1 MKQDTRLIALGRA
14 PVRAQGPV
22 NLPVHRA
29 STILSEHLDGYVH
42 RFDGD
47 NRYDNVTYG
56 ATGTQ
61 NSRALAEAVAA
72 IEGGHRTVVTGTGLS
87 AVTMAVSAVVRAG
100 DHVLVPDSVYGP
112 TRRFCAE
119 ILSRYGVETSF
130 YDPAIGAGI
139 AQAMR
144 ANTRLVYTEAPGS
157 LTFEMQ
163 DVPAIAKAARERGA
177 LVAMDNTWATPM
189 FFRPLEHGVDISI
202 QAGTKYLAGHSDL
215 VIGMITTATD
225 GLFRTIAD
233 QAFAFGDTASPDDCF
248 LALRGMRSLSVRLKR
263 QSESAM
269 RIARW
274 LDARPEVKRVLYPA
288 LESDPGHALWKR
300 DFEGAS
306 SLFGLAHAHHRRSR
320 DRAHGERTRAVSHR
334 LLLGRI
340 REPRRLQPHADSPC
354 RHPLDGDAV
363 PAADPYR
370 AGRPR
375 RSRRRSRSGSRAA
388 PRVNRDSL
396 RRPTVSGVRPSSVWH
411 ANSPVR
417 PRVAEGR
424 GSPSMSRRIPIAP
437 EFS

>member
-119 ILSRYGVETSF
+119 VLSRYGVETGF
-130 YDPAIGAGI
+130 YDPAAGAGI

-163 DVPAIAKAARERGA
+163 DVPAIAKAAREHGA

-225 GLFRTIAD
+225 ELFRTIAD
-233 QAFAFGDTASPDDCF
+233 QTFAFGDTASPDDCF

-269 RIARW
+269 QVARW
-274 LDARPEVKRVLYPA
+274 LDARPEVRRVLYPA

-306 SLFGLAHAHHRRSR
+306 SLFGLALHTADEAAVARMVNGLELFRIGSSWGGYESLVAYNR
-320 DRAHGERTRAVSHR
+320 MPIPRTVIPWTETPS
-334 LLLGRI
+334 LLRIHVGLEDPDDLVADLEVGLGR
-340 REPRRLQPHADSPC
+340 L
-354 RHPLDGDAV
+354 
-363 PAADPYR
+363 
-370 AGRPR
+370 GR
-375 RSRRRSRSGSRAA
+375 
-388 PRVNRDSL
+388 
-396 RRPTVSGVRPSSVWH
+396 
-411 ANSPVR
+411 
-417 PRVAEGR
+417 
-424 GSPSMSRRIPIAP
+424 
-437 EFS
+437 

>member
-29 STILSEHLDGYVH
+29 STILSEHLDGYLH

-87 AVTMAVSAVVRAG
+87 AVTMAVSAVVRTG

-130 YDPAIGAGI
+130 YDPAAGAGI
-139 AQAMR
+139 AEAMR

-163 DVPAIAKAARERGA
+163 DVPAIAKAAHERGA

-215 VIGMITTATD
+215 VIGMITTATEA
-225 GLFRTIAD
+225 LFKTIAD
-233 QAFAFGDTASPDDCF
+233 QTFAFGDTASPDDCF
-248 LALRGMRSLSVRLKR
+248 LALRGMRSLSVRLER
-263 QSESAM
+263 QSASAM
-269 RIARW
+269 SIARW

-306 SLFGLAHAHHRRSR
+306 SLFGLAMHTTDEAAIARMVNGFELFRIGSSWGGYESLVACNR
-320 DRAHGERTRAVSHR
+320 MPIPRAVIPWTETPF
-334 LLLGRI
+334 LLRIHIGLEDPDDLVADLEAGLGRLG
-340 REPRRLQPHADSPC
+340 P
-354 RHPLDGDAV
+354 
-363 PAADPYR
+363 
-370 AGRPR
+370 
-375 RSRRRSRSGSRAA
+375 
-388 PRVNRDSL
+388 
-396 RRPTVSGVRPSSVWH
+396 
-411 ANSPVR
+411 
-417 PRVAEGR
+417 
-424 GSPSMSRRIPIAP
+424 
-437 EFS
+437 

>member
-119 ILSRYGVETSF
+119 VLHRYGVETGF

-163 DVPAIAKAARERGA
+163 DVPAIAKAAHERGA

-225 GLFRTIAD
+225 ELFRTIAD
-233 QAFAFGDTASPDDCF
+233 QTFAFGDTASPDDCF

-274 LDARPEVKRVLYPA
+274 LDARPEVRRVLYPA

-306 SLFGLAHAHHRRSR
+306 SLFGLALHTTDEAAVARMVNGLELFRIGSSWGGYESLVAYNR
-320 DRAHGERTRAVSHR
+320 MPIPRAVIPWTETPS
-334 LLLGRI
+334 LLRIHIGLEDPDDLVADLEAGLGR
-340 REPRRLQPHADSPC
+340 L
-354 RHPLDGDAV
+354 
-363 PAADPYR
+363 
-370 AGRPR
+370 GR
-375 RSRRRSRSGSRAA
+375 
-388 PRVNRDSL
+388 
-396 RRPTVSGVRPSSVWH
+396 
-411 ANSPVR
+411 
-417 PRVAEGR
+417 
-424 GSPSMSRRIPIAP
+424 
-437 EFS
+437 

>member
-61 NSRALAEAVAA
+61 NARALAEAVAA

-119 ILSRYGVETSF
+119 VLSRYGVETSF
-130 YDPAIGAGI
+130 YDPAAGAGI

-163 DVPAIAKAARERGA
+163 DVPAIAKVARERGA

-189 FFRPLEHGVDISI
+189 YFRPLEHGVDISI

-225 GLFRTIAD
+225 ALFRTIAD
-233 QAFAFGDTASPDDCF
+233 QTFAFGDTASPDDCF

-274 LDARPEVKRVLYPA
+274 LDARPEVKRVLCPA

-306 SLFGLAHAHHRRSR
+306 SLFGLALHTTDEAAVARMVNGLELFRIGSSWGGYESLVAYNR
-320 DRAHGERTRAVSHR
+320 MPIPRAVIPWTETPF
-334 LLLGRI
+334 LLRIHVGLEDPDDLVADLEAGLGR
-340 REPRRLQPHADSPC
+340 L
-354 RHPLDGDAV
+354 
-363 PAADPYR
+363 
-370 AGRPR
+370 GR
-375 RSRRRSRSGSRAA
+375 
-388 PRVNRDSL
+388 
-396 RRPTVSGVRPSSVWH
+396 
-411 ANSPVR
+411 
-417 PRVAEGR
+417 
-424 GSPSMSRRIPIAP
+424 
-437 EFS
+437 

>member
-29 STILSEHLDGYVH
+29 STILSEHLDGYLH

-100 DHVLVPDSVYGP
+100 DHMLVPDSVYGP

-119 ILSRYGVETSF
+119 ILSRYGVETTF
-130 YDPAIGAGI
+130 YDPAAGAGV
-139 AQAMR
+139 AEAMR

-163 DVPAIAKAARERGA
+163 DVPVIAKAAHERGA

-215 VIGMITTATD
+215 VIGMITTATEE
-225 GLFRTIAD
+225 LFKTIAD

-248 LALRGMRSLSVRLKR
+248 LALRGMRSLSVRLER
-263 QSESAM
+263 QSASAM
-269 RIARW
+269 SIARW

-306 SLFGLAHAHHRRSR
+306 SLFGLAMHTTDEAAIARMVNGFELFRIGSSWGGYESLVAYNR
-320 DRAHGERTRAVSHR
+320 MPIPRAVIPWTETPF
-334 LLLGRI
+334 LLRIHIGLEDPDDLVADLEAGLGRLG
-340 REPRRLQPHADSPC
+340 P
-354 RHPLDGDAV
+354 
-363 PAADPYR
+363 
-370 AGRPR
+370 
-375 RSRRRSRSGSRAA
+375 
-388 PRVNRDSL
+388 
-396 RRPTVSGVRPSSVWH
+396 
-411 ANSPVR
+411 
-417 PRVAEGR
+417 
-424 GSPSMSRRIPIAP
+424 
-437 EFS
+437 

>member
-306 SLFGLAHAHHRRSR
+306 SLFGLAMHTTDEAAIARMVNGLELFRIGSSWGGYESLVAYNR
-320 DRAHGERTRAVSHR
+320 VPIPRAVIPWAETPS
-334 LLLGRI
+334 LLRIHIGLEDPDDLVADLEAGLGR
-340 REPRRLQPHADSPC
+340 L
-354 RHPLDGDAV
+354 
-363 PAADPYR
+363 
-370 AGRPR
+370 GR
-375 RSRRRSRSGSRAA
+375 
-388 PRVNRDSL
+388 
-396 RRPTVSGVRPSSVWH
+396 
-411 ANSPVR
+411 
-417 PRVAEGR
+417 
-424 GSPSMSRRIPIAP
+424 
-437 EFS
+437 

>member
-29 STILSEHLDGYVH
+29 STILSEHLDGYLH

-130 YDPAIGAGI
+130 YDPAAGAGV
-139 AQAMR
+139 AEAMR

-163 DVPAIAKAARERGA
+163 DVPAITKAAHERGA

-215 VIGMITTATD
+215 VIGMITTATEE
-225 GLFRTIAD
+225 LFKTIAD

-248 LALRGMRSLSVRLKR
+248 LALRGMRSLSVRLER
-263 QSESAM
+263 QSASAM
-269 RIARW
+269 RIAQW

-306 SLFGLAHAHHRRSR
+306 SLFGLAMHTTDEAAIARMVNGFELFRIGSSWGGYESLVAYNR
-320 DRAHGERTRAVSHR
+320 MPIPRAVIPWTETPF
-334 LLLGRI
+334 LLRIHIGLEDPDDLLVDLEAGLGRLG
-340 REPRRLQPHADSPC
+340 P
-354 RHPLDGDAV
+354 
-363 PAADPYR
+363 
-370 AGRPR
+370 
-375 RSRRRSRSGSRAA
+375 
-388 PRVNRDSL
+388 
-396 RRPTVSGVRPSSVWH
+396 
-411 ANSPVR
+411 
-417 PRVAEGR
+417 
-424 GSPSMSRRIPIAP
+424 
-437 EFS
+437 

>member
-130 YDPAIGAGI
+130 YDPAAGAGI

-144 ANTRLVYTEAPGS
+144 ADTRLVYTEAPGS

-163 DVPAIAKAARERGA
+163 DVPAIAKVARERGA

-225 GLFRTIAD
+225 ELFRTIAD
-233 QAFAFGDTASPDDCF
+233 QTFAFGDTASPDDCF

-306 SLFGLAHAHHRRSR
+306 SLFGLTLHTADEAAVARMVNGLELFRIGSSWGGYESLVAYNR
-320 DRAHGERTRAVSHR
+320 MPIPRAVIPWTETPFLLRVHVGLEDPDDLVADLEAGFGR
-334 LLLGRI
+334 LG
-340 REPRRLQPHADSPC
+340 
-354 RHPLDGDAV
+354 G
-363 PAADPYR
+363 
-370 AGRPR
+370 
-375 RSRRRSRSGSRAA
+375 
-388 PRVNRDSL
+388 
-396 RRPTVSGVRPSSVWH
+396 
-411 ANSPVR
+411 
-417 PRVAEGR
+417 
-424 GSPSMSRRIPIAP
+424 
-437 EFS
+437 

>member
-1 MKQDTRLIALGRA
+1 MKQDTKLIALGRA

-72 IEGGHRTVVTGTGLS
+72 IEGGHRTVVTGSGLS
-87 AVTMAVSAVVRAG
+87 AVTMAVSAMVDAG

-119 ILSRYGVETSF
+119 ILSRYEVETSF
-130 YDPAIGAGI
+130 YDPAVGAGI
-139 AQAMR
+139 ADAMR

-163 DVPAIAKAARERGA
+163 DVPAIAKAAHERGA
-177 LVAMDNTWATPM
+177 LVAMDNTWATPIY
-189 FFRPLEHGVDISI
+189 FRPLEHGVDISI

-215 VIGMITTATD
+215 VIGMITTATEE
-225 GLFRTIAD
+225 LFRTIAD
-233 QAFAFGDTASPDDCF
+233 QTFAFGDTASPDDCF

-263 QSESAM
+263 QSASAM
-269 RIARW
+269 KIARW
-274 LDARPEVKRVLYPA
+274 LAAHPEVKRVLYPA

-300 DFEGAS
+300 DFAGAS
-306 SLFGLAHAHHRRSR
+306 SLFGLAMHTTDEAAIARMVNGLALFRIGSSWGGYESLVAYNR
-320 DRAHGERTRAVSHR
+320 MPIARAVIPWTETPFLLRMHIGLEDPDDLIADLEAGLAR
-334 LLLGRI
+334 L
-340 REPRRLQPHADSPC
+340 
-354 RHPLDGDAV
+354 DA
-363 PAADPYR
+363 
-370 AGRPR
+370 
-375 RSRRRSRSGSRAA
+375 
-388 PRVNRDSL
+388 
-396 RRPTVSGVRPSSVWH
+396 
-411 ANSPVR
+411 
-417 PRVAEGR
+417 
-424 GSPSMSRRIPIAP
+424 
-437 EFS
+437 

>member
-47 NRYDNVTYG
+47 NRYHNVTYG

-119 ILSRYGVETSF
+119 VLSRYGVETGF
-130 YDPAIGAGI
+130 YDPALGAGI
-139 AQAMR
+139 AREMR

-225 GLFRTIAD
+225 ELFRTIAD
-233 QAFAFGDTASPDDCF
+233 QTFAFGDTASPDDCF
-248 LALRGMRSLSVRLKR
+248 LALRGMRSLSVRLRR

-306 SLFGLAHAHHRRSR
+306 SLFGLAL
-320 DRAHGERTRAVSHR
+320 RTTDEAAIARMVNGLELFRIGSSWGGYESLVAYNRMPIPRAVIPWTETPS
-334 LLLGRI
+334 LLRVHVGLEDPDDLVADLEAGLGR
-340 REPRRLQPHADSPC
+340 LGA
-354 RHPLDGDAV
+354 
-363 PAADPYR
+363 
-370 AGRPR
+370 
-375 RSRRRSRSGSRAA
+375 
-388 PRVNRDSL
+388 
-396 RRPTVSGVRPSSVWH
+396 
-411 ANSPVR
+411 
-417 PRVAEGR
+417 
-424 GSPSMSRRIPIAP
+424 
-437 EFS
+437 